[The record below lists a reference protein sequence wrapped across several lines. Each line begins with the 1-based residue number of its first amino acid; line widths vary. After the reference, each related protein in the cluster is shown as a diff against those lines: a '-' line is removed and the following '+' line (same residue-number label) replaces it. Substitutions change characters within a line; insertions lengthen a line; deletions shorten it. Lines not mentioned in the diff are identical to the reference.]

1 MQSEGIY
8 RYVNSDVYSGLVAG
22 DYPEMARVGEQMYRY
37 TAEDRAE
44 TQGEG

>member
-1 MQSEGIY
+1 MQNEENY

-22 DYPEMARVGEQMYRY
+22 EYPEMEAVGEQMYRY